1 MASTAVGVLPAVI
14 SAGESLSALHTSLQ
28 AVSSSP
34 GATQLRPLLSLT
46 MATKPRAVPLLPSE
60 GARRRRRR
68 TVNSQ
73 EPSCQTREVVCASA
87 EEPIP
92 WSVGSSSQPGT
103 RGLE

>member
-14 SAGESLSALHTSLQ
+14 SAGESLSVLHTSLQ

-60 GARRRRRR
+60 GARRRRR
-68 TVNSQ
+68 TLNSQ
-73 EPSCQTREVVCASA
+73 EPSCQTRQVVCASA

-103 RGLE
+103 WGLE

>member
-14 SAGESLSALHTSLQ
+14 SAGESLSVLHTSLQ

-46 MATKPRAVPLLPSE
+46 TATKPRAVPLLPSE

-68 TVNSQ
+68 RT
-73 EPSCQTREVVCASA
+73 SCQTREVVCASA

-103 RGLE
+103 GGLE